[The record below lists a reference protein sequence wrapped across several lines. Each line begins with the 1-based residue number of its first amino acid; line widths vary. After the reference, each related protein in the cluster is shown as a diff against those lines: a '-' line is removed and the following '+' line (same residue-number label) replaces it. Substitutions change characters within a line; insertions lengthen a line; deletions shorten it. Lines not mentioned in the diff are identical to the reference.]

1 MSQEKMKAK
10 NKHVTMNVVVDPFK
24 VKITKD
30 GRYAVLDTSYSPAKI
45 VGVYDRDEKDIA
57 DAAVHNLNKER
68 RGAHSSNSSF
78 LGNLKKELS
87 MEQFMDACI
96 KETMQ
101 LL

>member
-1 MSQEKMKAK
+1 MKAK

-45 VGVYDRDEKDIA
+45 VGVYDRDERDVA
-57 DAAVHNLNKER
+57 DEAVYNLNKER
-68 RGAHSSNSSF
+68 RGSHSSNSSF
-78 LGNLKKELS
+78 FGNLKKELS